1 MSITP
6 QSIYSEYTKKI
17 LNKISAS
24 DSLIFLIENSKS
36 EQIRLESIYF
46 LKEIGLKNRYIFTFL
61 ENLLISDLNEPIRR
75 AAFDVIIKLFNQE
88 IKASSN
94 IVKYVLKNE
103 NGQLLINL
111 IEFLSKVDKS
121 ACKKIL
127 INKIKSFQNQNFTDS
142 SDNEILEKLSFNTL
156 KNIAFNYIFKKS
168 LEPFFF
174 RNPKSP
180 FAIDYFNVE

>member
-1 MSITP
+1 MSLTP
-6 QSIYSEYTKKI
+6 RNIYLDYTNKL

-24 DSLIFLIENSKS
+24 DLLIFLIENSKS
-36 EQIRLESIYF
+36 EQIRLESIHF
-46 LKEIGLKNRYIFTFL
+46 LKEIGPQNRHVFKFL

-75 AAFDVIIKLFNQE
+75 AAFDVIIKLFNRE

-94 IVKYVLKNE
+94 LVKHVIKNE

-121 ACKKIL
+121 ACKKML
-127 INKIKSFQNQNFTDS
+127 VNKINLFQNQNYIDS
-142 SDNEILEKLSFNTL
+142 LDNEILEKLSFNTL

-168 LEPFFF
+168 SEALFF
-174 RNPKSP
+174 RSQKNPLAFDS
-180 FAIDYFNVE
+180 FNLE